1 MKKSK
6 LIFLILAVIFFVI
19 VLVIAYDISSKT
31 THPGAKSKN
40 QEQLINT
47 PVVTDSTRQDSILFK
62 K

>member
-6 LIFLILAVIFFVI
+6 VIFLIVAAIFFVM

-47 PVVTDSTRQDSILFK
+47 AVGTDSLKQDSLILNK
-62 K
+62 